1 MIGPIVLSSQIPETE
16 RAETQIP
23 GTPLLQPGL
32 ASSQRMDPLSEALA
46 LMRPQVYVSGGFA
59 VLGDMAI
66 RFPKHQGIKC
76 YAMLAGQC
84 WLVVE
89 GVPEPVLLQ
98 AGDCFLLPRGL
109 PFHLTSDLSLA
120 PVFYTDAFSR
130 LGMRS
135 EAPGVT
141 EGARYIAGG
150 HFALTG
156 GHAEMLLH
164 SLPPIVHI
172 RRESDKAAMR
182 WSLERMREEL
192 RDPQPGGSLIAQQLA
207 YTMLIQ
213 ALRLHLADAAAG
225 PGWLSALSDK
235 HMSIAITSMHNDPG
249 YPWTLQ
255 LLAERV
261 GMSRSVFALRFRE
274 TVGATPLEYLT
285 RWRMLLAADRL
296 KNSSDGISA
305 IAQSLGYESE
315 SAFGKAFRRVMGCSP
330 RRYTRPAAPCAIPVK
345 HGVEDHEQELVVTG

>member
-1 MIGPIVLSSQIPETE
+1 MISSIVLPISRPEIE
-16 RAETQIP
+16 RSE
-23 GTPLLQPGL
+23 TPLLQLGL
-32 ASSQRMDPLSEALA
+32 GSSQRMDPLSEVLA
-46 LMRPQVYVSGGFA
+46 LMKPQLYASGGFA
-59 VLGDMAI
+59 LLDDLAI
-66 RFPKHQGIKC
+66 QFPKHRGIKC
-76 YAMLAGQC
+76 YAILAGQC

-89 GVPEPVLLQ
+89 GVPEPVLLH

-109 PFHLTSDLSLA
+109 PFRLATDLSLE
-120 PVFYTDAFSR
+120 PIFFTDAYAR
-130 LGMRS
+130 LRMRS
-135 EAPGVT
+135 EAPEVT

-156 GHAEMLLH
+156 GHTEMLLQ

-172 RRESDKAAMR
+172 RHESDKAAMR

-213 ALRLHLADAAAG
+213 ALRLHLNDAGNAG
-225 PGWLSALSDK
+225 RGWLSALADK
-235 HMSIAITSMHNDPG
+235 RMSLAITGMHDDPG

-255 LLAERV
+255 SLAERV

-274 TVGATPLEYLT
+274 IVGATPMEYLT

-296 KNSSDGISA
+296 KNSSDGLSA

-315 SAFGKAFRRVMGCSP
+315 SAFGKAFRRIMGCSP
-330 RRYTRPAAPCAIPVK
+330 RQYTRSTVPCTIPVK
-345 HGVEDHEQELVVTG
+345 HAAKDHKQELVLTD